1 MKRWM
6 HPKPVAGLLVLLA
19 GSAVAGEPGFYDR
32 GAEGWFW
39 YRDPRVVEEPA
50 PPSEP
55 PPPAAPESPPPAA
68 PAGPPPLS
76 AAWFRDNLTHY
87 RDAAIDNPTP
97 QNVAIYFYLQKIAL
111 DKSSTFA
118 TVSERV
124 VQADPYLDEI
134 TQRPTATFGANLAN
148 RQAGEGREAGL
159 TDIAGLAAVW
169 FFFRS
174 DCPYCE
180 AQAPLLQVL
189 AERYGF
195 AILAVSLDGAPLPG
209 GLFPDYR
216 RDTGQ
221 AARLG
226 VVSTPALYLVKPE
239 GPTFAPIAQG
249 LLSLAQLQERI
260 TGAAVSQGWISED
273 ALPPTRRAAPRL
285 EPSLPEDPA
294 ALLALLRAHT
304 QPPQP

>member
-6 HPKPVAGLLVLLA
+6 HPKPVASLLVLLI

-39 YRDPRVVEEPA
+39 YRDPRVVEAPA
-50 PPSEP
+50 PAPEP
-55 PPPAAPESPPPAA
+55 PPPPVAPEALPPAA
-68 PAGPPPLS
+68 PAQPPPLS

-87 RDAAIDNPTP
+87 RDAAIDDPTP
-97 QNVAIYFYLQKIAL
+97 QNVAVYFYLQKIAL

-118 TVSERV
+118 KVSERV
-124 VQADPYLDEI
+124 VQSDPYLDEI

-159 TDIAGLAAVW
+159 TEIAGMAAVW

-195 AILAVSLDGAPLPG
+195 TILAVSLDGAPLPG

-216 RDTGQ
+216 RDAGQ

-226 VVSTPALYLVKPE
+226 VVSTPALFLVKPE

-260 TGAAVSQGWISED
+260 AGAALAQGWLRE
-273 ALPPTRRAAPRL
+273 AAPPPTRRLA
-285 EPSLPEDPA
+285 PSLPEDPD

-304 QPPQP
+304 HPPQP

>member
-1 MKRWM
+1 M
-6 HPKPVAGLLVLLA
+6 
-19 GSAVAGEPGFYDR
+19 
-32 GAEGWFW
+32 
-39 YRDPRVVEEPA
+39 
-50 PPSEP
+50 
-55 PPPAAPESPPPAA
+55 
-68 PAGPPPLS
+68 
-76 AAWFRDNLTHY
+76 
-87 RDAAIDNPTP
+87 
-97 QNVAIYFYLQKIAL
+97 YFYLQKIAL

-118 TVSERV
+118 KVSERV
-124 VQADPYLDEI
+124 VQSDPYLDEI

-148 RQAGEGREAGL
+148 RQAGEGRDGAL
-159 TDIAGLAAVW
+159 TQIAGTAAVW

-180 AQAPLLQVL
+180 AQAPQLQIL

-195 AILAVSLDGAPLPG
+195 AILRVSIDGSPLPC

-226 VVSTPALYLVKPE
+226 VVSTPALFLVKPE

-260 TGAAVSQGWISED
+260 ARAALDQGWISED
-273 ALPPTRRAAPRL
+273 AMPPTRLAAPRL
-285 EPSLPEDPA
+285 EPSLPEDPD

-304 QPPQP
+304 RPPQP